1 MQIERS
7 NRKSRL
13 RRRQSKESCFVIDG
27 ELIQSCFSL
36 RTEESPVSPQYVT
49 GNAATVF
56 SLSATALKI
65 WKPHATPDRLA
76 NPHASHHN
84 QFAARPDR
92 GDGQCVRRHHHRPA
106 TLGAKVSEVL
116 HRAGRRIHARDCF
129 AGSGASLSGTK
140 GASGGLPDSR
150 RISD

>member
-84 QFAARPDR
+84 QFAARPD
-92 GDGQCVRRHHHRPA
+92 GGNGQCFRRHHHRSA
-106 TLGAKVSEVL
+106 ALGAAISEIF
-116 HRAGRRIHARDCF
+116 HRVGRRVHAGDCP
-129 AGSGASLSGTK
+129 AGSRASQSGTK
-140 GASGGLPDSR
+140 GQ
-150 RISD
+150 